1 MRVVVASD
9 AIGGLDARTA
19 AETIGAAFREEGAE
33 VAVIVLAPDAPT
45 PDTQARLAAALR
57 EGATVVDCTQL
68 RVDDLG
74 AGLLACYADTPRAG
88 LDELRREIGGRAL
101 TVVVHG
107 EELQAPLTG
116 LSGTAVTSS
125 REAGEDLA
133 AGLAADARAVAW
145 LRELGLSDVPGAGAA
160 GGLGALFLACGARLA
175 DRLDI
180 AMEATDFP
188 RTAREADLVVTGCT
202 ELDFH
207 AKGGALV
214 SRVVEVAERALRP
227 VIVVAGRNFVSSRE
241 LRMAGI
247 ESAYAVHF
255 SADERPV
262 TRDALADL
270 AAKVAGTWR
279 F

>member
-9 AIGGLDARTA
+9 AVGGLDARTA
-19 AETIGAAFREEGAE
+19 AETIGGAFQHEGAE
-33 VAVIVLAPDAPT
+33 VAVIVLAPDVPM
-45 PDTQARLAAALR
+45 PSSQEELAAALR
-57 EGATVVDCTQL
+57 DGADTVDCTRL
-68 RVDDLG
+68 VVDDLG
-74 AGLLACYADTPRAG
+74 ASLLTAYGEEPRSGLE
-88 LDELRREIGGRAL
+88 ELRRALVGRGL

-107 EELQAPLTG
+107 EEMQAPLTG
-116 LSGTAVTSS
+116 LSGTAVTRS
-125 REAGEDLA
+125 REAGEGLA
-133 AGLAADARAVAW
+133 EGLAADARAVAW
-145 LRELGLSDVPGAGAA
+145 LDHLGITDGPGAGAA
-160 GGLGALFLACGARLA
+160 GGLGALLLACGARLA
-175 DRLDI
+175 DRLDV
-180 AMEATDFP
+180 AMEATDFA
-188 RTAREADLVVTGCT
+188 RTVGLADLVVTGCT

-214 SRVVEVAERALRP
+214 SRVVEVAEQALRP

-255 SADERPV
+255 SADEQPV
-262 TRDALADL
+262 TREALADL